1 MTRRQKFLQSFL
13 RRHFAGQA
21 IGGVTKCRLF
31 FSGYRY
37 SDNVKRPPIN
47 FLLLL
52 VLVVVVVV
60 VVVVVL
66 LVLVVG
72 DVVILLLYLSLLLL
86 FYLSLLLL

>member
-52 VLVVVVVV
+52 VLVVVVV
-60 VVVVVL
+60 L